1 MVFSFVTLL
10 WAAVTTMVVA
20 IPRLKNDHYAYK
32 SEDPAIEVALDI
44 STDRAALEVKC
55 GGGYR
60 TGWFELS
67 RSEEDSAVIHRFPDA
82 SRDTHTYG
90 HLLAS
95 VKIGCGHIIAI
106 ESPDLREL
114 VLEKKGRIRSRLG
127 GEEITL
133 VKVGKFRWSPLI
145 GGNFISDTPLLPIKQ
160 QFDILSNGN
169 VHVRLG
175 CDGGGDTGF
184 MKYRLSQKNARRVYK
199 LTRAPSG
206 PSVGRL
212 LKRFKAVC
220 SFIWSEDN
228 NYKKQLKSARFVH
241 EEEDL
246 VMYGIGI
253 FHDHQERLHRRLP

>member
-44 STDRAALEVKC
+44 STDRAALEVNC

-95 VKIGCGHIIAI
+95 VKI
-106 ESPDLREL
+106 EL
-114 VLEKKGRIRSRLG
+114 RSRLG

-145 GGNFISDTPLLPIKQ
+145 PGNFISDTPLSPIKQ

-220 SFIWSEDN
+220 PFIWSEDN
-228 NYKKQLKSARFVH
+228 NYRKQLKSARFVH

>member
-1 MVFSFVTLL
+1 MVSSFVTLL
-10 WAAVTTMVVA
+10 WAAATTMGVA
-20 IPRLKNDHYAYK
+20 IPRLKDGYYVYRFK
-32 SEDPAIEVALDI
+32 KLAIEVALDI
-44 STDRAALEVKC
+44 STDRAALEVNC

-60 TGWFELS
+60 TAWFELS

-90 HLLAS
+90 HLLAG
-95 VKIGCGHIIAI
+95 VKVSCGHIIAI

-145 GGNFISDTPLLPIKQ
+145 PGKFISDSPLSPIKQ

-169 VHVRLG
+169 VYVRLG
-175 CDGGGDTGF
+175 CNGGGYTDF

-220 SFIWSEDN
+220 PFIWSEDN
-228 NYKKQLKSARFVH
+228 NYRKQLKSVRFVH

-246 VMYGIGI
+246 
-253 FHDHQERLHRRLP
+253 

>member
-1 MVFSFVTLL
+1 
-10 WAAVTTMVVA
+10 
-20 IPRLKNDHYAYK
+20 
-32 SEDPAIEVALDI
+32 
-44 STDRAALEVKC
+44 
-55 GGGYR
+55 
-60 TGWFELS
+60 
-67 RSEEDSAVIHRFPDA
+67 SEEDSAVIHRFPDT

-95 VKIGCGHIIAI
+95 VKMSCGHIIAI

-114 VLEKKGRIRSRLG
+114 VLEKKRRIRSRLG

-145 GGNFISDTPLLPIKQ
+145 PGTFISDSPLSPIKQ

-175 CDGGGDTGF
+175 CYGGGDTGF
-184 MKYRLSQKNARRVYK
+184 MKYRLSEKNARRVYK
-199 LTRAPSG
+199 LTRASSG

-220 SFIWSEDN
+220 PFIWFEDN
-228 NYKKQLKSARFVH
+228 NYRKQLKSVRFVH

-246 VMYGIGI
+246 
-253 FHDHQERLHRRLP
+253 